1 MDTIRTLYQRIL
13 RRNPDPD
20 GYKTYVRLLRE
31 TSEEHVERAL
41 MESDE
46 YRALNATDV
55 PVSHDNVPLPGD
67 LNTERC
73 DPAEC
78 RMVVARYDENVSWV
92 PDGSLIYNKGEPDVL
107 DKPFKQ
113 LLNVGREGETYIQ
126 HIVRNYENLDEYTVF
141 TQGDPFAH
149 NPNFADDATSI
160 HATMF
165 KPLSSW
171 WSESVPPA
179 DVRDKCPDPHIHIGN
194 HDFVCVYPV
203 RWVDEGFV
211 GILKRIKM
219 RNNVKT
225 TLLEWVC
232 DRLGLRLPAHGIPV
246 TLCGMF
252 GVHRS
257 RVLWYPKS
265 FYVRLRL
272 FLLEHPD
279 HGYVVE
285 RLWASLFLTRYALE

>member
-141 TQGDPFAH
+141 TQGDQFAH
-149 NPNFADDATSI
+149 NPNFVEDATSI

-165 KPLSSW
+165 QPLS
-171 WSESVPPA
+171 
-179 DVRDKCPDPHIHIGN
+179 
-194 HDFVCVYPV
+194 
-203 RWVDEGFV
+203 
-211 GILKRIKM
+211 
-219 RNNVKT
+219 
-225 TLLEWVC
+225 
-232 DRLGLRLPAHGIPV
+232 
-246 TLCGMF
+246 
-252 GVHRS
+252 
-257 RVLWYPKS
+257 
-265 FYVRLRL
+265 
-272 FLLEHPD
+272 
-279 HGYVVE
+279 
-285 RLWASLFLTRYALE
+285 